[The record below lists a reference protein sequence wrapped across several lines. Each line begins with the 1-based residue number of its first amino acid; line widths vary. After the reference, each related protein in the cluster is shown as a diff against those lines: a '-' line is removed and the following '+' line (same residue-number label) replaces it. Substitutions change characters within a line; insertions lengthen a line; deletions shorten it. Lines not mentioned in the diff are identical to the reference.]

1 MPTAASKSRFLEA
14 CLAKTRTTLLVEK
27 RWRYL
32 RYLHFREALI
42 LVQDDVDNVL
52 AIGVGKAL
60 SELAL
65 AVEFPDIDFYLTD
78 IESTTTPSWGFVQHA
93 VEEWH
98 LDNVHLSTLDVTVHP
113 TICADLVCS
122 TEVLE
127 HIEYP
132 QEAAKNM
139 HLAARKYIYCLV
151 PFADLSFNENPIR
164 RQRVLESH
172 GHFVCGFDSGTLTRL
187 FPDPIEIRG
196 CYWLEYGQE
205 FRSKLDKLGG
215 EAIRA
220 NSESLAIEAARDVT
234 LGKTPSLRS
243 EAAGIW
249 ILARTSRI
257 APQTI

>member
-1 MPTAASKSRFLEA
+1 MPPVAPKYRFLDA
-14 CLAKTRTTLLVEK
+14 YVAKTRTTLLVEK

-32 RYLHFREALI
+32 RYLHLREALT
-42 LVQDDVDNVL
+42 LVQDDIDNVL

-60 SELAL
+60 AELAL
-65 AVEFPDIDFYLTD
+65 AVEFPNIDFHLTD
-78 IESTTTPSWGFVQHA
+78 IESATTPSWGFVQRA

-98 LDNVHLSTLDVTVHP
+98 LDNVHLSILDVTVPP

-127 HIEYP
+127 HIEHP
-132 QEAAKNM
+132 EAAAENM

-151 PFADLSFNENPIR
+151 PFADRGFNENPTR

-172 GHFVCGFDSGTLTRL
+172 GHYVCGFDREELICL
-187 FPDPIEIRG
+187 FPEPIEIRG
-196 CYWLEYGQE
+196 CYWLDHGQG
-205 FRSKLDKLGG
+205 FRSKLDQLDA
-215 EAIRA
+215 EEIRA
-220 NSESLAIEAARDVT
+220 NSELLAIQAARDVT
-234 LGKTPSLRS
+234 PGATPRLRS

-257 APQTI
+257 